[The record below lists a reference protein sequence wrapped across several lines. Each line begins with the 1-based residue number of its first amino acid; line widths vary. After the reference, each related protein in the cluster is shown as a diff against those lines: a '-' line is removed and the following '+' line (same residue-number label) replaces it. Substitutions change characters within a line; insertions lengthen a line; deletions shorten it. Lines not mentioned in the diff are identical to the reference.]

1 MQCSVLET
9 VTVSVR
15 KEKRKFTKNFLCTQP
30 TQCVNVPLSKIETK
44 ISRTL
49 EFCLF
54 QVAARRNIG
63 KNNYTVH

>member
-1 MQCSVLET
+1 MQCSVLEN

-15 KEKRKFTKNFLCTQP
+15 KEKGNLLKTFFGLNQHS
-30 TQCVNVPLSKIETK
+30 VPLSKIETK

-54 QVAARRNIG
+54 QVAARRTIR
-63 KNNYTVH
+63 KNNYTAH